1 MKKRPRRRGI
11 PCQRGKARLDK
22 SGKGGYTEHK
32 KGAAGRRLALKIWL
46 RSNRYLWGMGGY
58 FFFACRNKLMIPM
71 ITRQNW
77 KSSEYV
83 SMLSPPP
90 KGGERSPSRNGR
102 ANRLP
107 YDWQRR
113 RQDTI
118 KYRERQQKPP
128 EGKLDKSGKGGYTGH
143 KKGAAG
149 RRLAPG

>member
-1 MKKRPRRRGI
+1 MTNPAKADILNTRR
-11 PCQRGKARLDK
+11 
-22 SGKGGYTEHK
+22 
-32 KGAAGRRLALKIWL
+32 ALPADGWPQVKLLEEVTALCGW
-46 RSNRYLWGMGGY
+46 RGGY

-107 YDWQRR
+107 YDWQR
-113 RQDTI
+113 
-118 KYRERQQKPP
+118 
-128 EGKLDKSGKGGYTGH
+128 
-143 KKGAAG
+143 
-149 RRLAPG
+149 

>member
-107 YDWQRR
+107 YDWQR
-113 RQDTI
+113 
-118 KYRERQQKPP
+118 
-128 EGKLDKSGKGGYTGH
+128 
-143 KKGAAG
+143 
-149 RRLAPG
+149 